1 MIYVGGGQTPSMSPP
16 VDMASVSAPV
26 VQQPRMQFLQPSRA
40 RQFAQPL
47 RAMQEDSTE
56 GALARRELL
65 SAFAFAAAAAQE
77 ASALTPVDLKD
88 DRKVK
93 SQGFDY
99 IYEARDLDLDQR
111 VRDGMVQ
118 ARSSVTDTK
127 ARVVEA
133 KKRIATEMP
142 KLVKQAYWTQAREQ
156 LRLQVGTLRFDL
168 KTLADQKPKSEKKAA
183 LAANK
188 AFINAA
194 ESLDFAIREKNGATA
209 EKALGQTISTFGA
222 ALSNVL

>member
-65 SAFAFAAAAAQE
+65 SAFAFAAAAQE

-111 VRDGMVQ
+111 VRDGMTQ

-127 ARVVEA
+127 TRVVEA
-133 KKRIATEMP
+133 KQRLSKEMP
-142 KLVKQAYWTQAREQ
+142 KLVKQAYWTQA
-156 LRLQVGTLRFDL
+156 
-168 KTLADQKPKSEKKAA
+168 
-183 LAANK
+183 
-188 AFINAA
+188 
-194 ESLDFAIREKNGATA
+194 
-209 EKALGQTISTFGA
+209 
-222 ALSNVL
+222 

>member
-56 GALARRELL
+56 GTLARRELL
-65 SAFAFAAAAAQE
+65 SAFAFAAAAAAAQE
-77 ASALTPVDLKD
+77 AAALSPVDLKD

-118 ARSSVTDTK
+118 ARSSVADTK
-127 ARVVEA
+127 TRVVDA
-133 KKRIATEMP
+133 KKRLTTVMP
-142 KLVKQAYWTQAREQ
+142 GLVKQAYWTEAR
-156 LRLQVGTLRFDL
+156 
-168 KTLADQKPKSEKKAA
+168 
-183 LAANK
+183 
-188 AFINAA
+188 
-194 ESLDFAIREKNGATA
+194 
-209 EKALGQTISTFGA
+209 
-222 ALSNVL
+222 